1 MAVNCLRND
10 GECRF
15 IVQIVDISDAH
26 RQRQMLAEQEELY
39 RQLAENAA
47 DVVCR
52 LDPEGRIIW
61 LSPSVEPS
69 LGWRP
74 EQLINQGLEAIIDP
88 LDQPKL
94 LELQDRNHASVLL
107 NLRLR
112 CAQGAWRWMSVKMR
126 QVSNSAG
133 DWIGWISCW
142 RDIQAEVEMREQL
155 DQALHTDALTGLA
168 SRSAMIERINGAL
181 ANGKKPTTTAVLS
194 VGIDR
199 LSQVNHALTHR
210 AGDLLI
216 ATVARRLVKSLKH
229 PEQVARGTGDTFIVH
244 LDQLASPEEAGAI
257 AERLR
262 LASKG
267 PIRYETHTI
276 KPSVSIGLAIAP
288 SAA

>member
-1 MAVNCLRND
+1 MALVTTEGRFLEVNTALCRTLGCDEATLRLLGLREVIHPDDLAEILELMEEMVAGRREAFEREMRYIHGDGHVIWAQVAVNCLRND

-15 IVQIVDISDAH
+15 IVQIVDISEGH
-26 RQRQMLAEQEELY
+26 RQRQMLAEQEEHY

-74 EQLINQGLEAIIDP
+74 EQLLNQGLEAIIDP

-94 LELQDRNHASVLL
+94 LELQDRNHASVKL

-112 CAQGAWRWMSVKMR
+112 CAQGAWRWMSVKTR

-155 DQALHTDALTGLA
+155 DQALSTD
-168 SRSAMIERINGAL
+168 IEN
-181 ANGKKPTTTAVLS
+181 
-194 VGIDR
+194 
-199 LSQVNHALTHR
+199 
-210 AGDLLI
+210 
-216 ATVARRLVKSLKH
+216 
-229 PEQVARGTGDTFIVH
+229 
-244 LDQLASPEEAGAI
+244 
-257 AERLR
+257 
-262 LASKG
+262 
-267 PIRYETHTI
+267 
-276 KPSVSIGLAIAP
+276 
-288 SAA
+288 